1 MGYRWHRESGGFRDG
16 MEGRAS
22 ARPRTCGSMSLR
34 CRTAR
39 VILMAATRKSPLPVR
54 VFRGHGYSGCRLIA
68 LRQENQPHELQ
79 HPSDQMDNDPSEER
93 PKQIQYRH
101 IVELQQNRR
110 DPNGEEREIQHSAYA
125 LEVGWLQ
132 TAHLRE
138 VEDGERDLA
147 DHGHPAIP
155 TPNGFGRRLYCQ
167 QGKSQ

>member
-1 MGYRWHRESGGFRDG
+1 

-54 VFRGHGYSGCRLIA
+54 VSRGHGYSGCRLVA
-68 LRQENQPHELQ
+68 LRQENQPYELQ
-79 HPSDQMDNDPSEER
+79 HPSDQIDNDPSEER

-110 DPNGEEREIQHSAYA
+110 DPNGEEREIQHSAMPLNSA
-125 LEVGWLQ
+125 GFRRRTSVKLRMANGTWQ
-132 TAHLRE
+132 TTATPLHQRQMDS
-138 VEDGERDLA
+138 DG
-147 DHGHPAIP
+147 
-155 TPNGFGRRLYCQ
+155 RLYCQ
-167 QGKSQ
+167 QKNRNDGIGEGENGVTK